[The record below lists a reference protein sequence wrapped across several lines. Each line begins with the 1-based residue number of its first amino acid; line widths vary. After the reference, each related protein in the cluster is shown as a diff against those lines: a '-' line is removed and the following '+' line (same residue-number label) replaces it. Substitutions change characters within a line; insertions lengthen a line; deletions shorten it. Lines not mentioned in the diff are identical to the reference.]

1 MSEESP
7 PFERQNVVDAMCLG
21 VVTCPPDATLR
32 EVARVMATYRIHC
45 VVVTDTADGA
55 PLGVIADI
63 DVAAAAAGSRDAPA
77 GTLARSEP
85 IAVHPDDSLEHAAQL
100 MAEHEVTH
108 LVVVQPHTRHPIGIL
123 AALDL
128 AGALAWDG
136 LA

>member
-1 MSEESP
+1 MSETSP
-7 PFERQNVVDAMCLG
+7 PFERKSVVDAMRLG

-45 VVVTDTADGA
+45 VVVTETADGT

-63 DVAAAAAGSRDAPA
+63 DVASAAAGSRDAPA
-77 GTLARSEP
+77 GRLARSEP
-85 IAVHPDDSLEHAAQL
+85 IAVQPDDSLERAAQL
-100 MAEHEVTH
+100 MADHEVTH

-123 AALDL
+123 SALDL

-136 LA
+136 SA